1 VQICRYTAAMAGLHP
16 QVVHFTIVLAIL
28 GVAFRLLSLLGRPA
42 FASPTASTLLLLAA
56 LSGFVSAQ
64 TGDAAHG
71 PVERIPGVRDA
82 VVEHEA
88 WGERARNILI
98 VVGLIELVGL
108 AMWRSSRLR
117 TVHITAAVVGLVA
130 VAFVYEAAEHGGDLV
145 YSYAGG
151 PGIRSGDPEDV
162 QRLLLAGLYHQTLK
176 DREAGHLTEAG
187 ELAAFAARR
196 FPNDIE
202 VRLFAAESMLL
213 DRKDPQAAIAAL
225 ASIDVPPDNRIL
237 RTRRATLQADAFEQA
252 GQKDAAVAVL
262 QPIVEAYPTNTRLKQ
277 RLDELKGAG
286 PAEAR

>member
-1 VQICRYTAAMAGLHP
+1 MLRYHTIGRDVTARVQQEAALTELATTDALTGL
-16 QVVHFTIVLAIL
+16 LNRR
-28 GVAFRLLSLLGRPA
+28 AFEQHGA
-42 FASPTASTLLLLAA
+42 ALLA
-56 LSGFVSAQ
+56 
-64 TGDAAHG
+64 
-71 PVERIPGVRDA
+71 RC
-82 VVEHEA
+82 
-88 WGERARNILI
+88 
-98 VVGLIELVGL
+98 
-108 AMWRSSRLR
+108 
-117 TVHITAAVVGLVA
+117 
-130 VAFVYEAAEHGGDLV
+130 
-145 YSYAGG
+145 
-151 PGIRSGDPEDV
+151 EDEG
-162 QRLLLAGLYHQTLK
+162 RHALLAFCDVNGLK
-176 DREAGHLTEAG
+176 VINDRLGHEAG

-262 QPIVEAYPTNTRLKQ
+262 QPIVEAYPTDTRLKQ